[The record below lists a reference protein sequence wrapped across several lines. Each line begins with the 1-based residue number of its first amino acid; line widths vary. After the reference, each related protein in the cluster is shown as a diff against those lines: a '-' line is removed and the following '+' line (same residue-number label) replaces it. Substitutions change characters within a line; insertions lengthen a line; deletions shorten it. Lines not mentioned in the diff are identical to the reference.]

1 MFKSCSKC
9 GRVHRAG
16 EKCHSDARVKI
27 ATEESRLRSTYK
39 WTQKSIE
46 VREKAHYL
54 CEVCRDQGV
63 LTYKG
68 TQVHHIDA
76 LKERADL
83 LLENTNLI
91 CLCEWHHEQAERGEI
106 DKDYLRKLAQRREG
120 EIPPP
125 HP

>member
-16 EKCHSDARVKI
+16 EKCHSDARVKV

-63 LTYKG
+63 LTYKD
-68 TQVHHIDA
+68 TQVHHIEA
-76 LKERADL
+76 LKERSDL
-83 LLENTNLI
+83 LLENSNLI
-91 CLCEWHHEQAERGEI
+91 CLCEEHHEQAERGEI

-120 EIPPP
+120 EISPP